1 MKHRIAAA
9 WIAVWFLIVLAVP
22 VCANAEA
29 GPDFTVLITNAP
41 EDLEVSLVTPDG
53 VRVEMRPLRRG
64 WESCFR
70 LYYNYLYEAM
80 YPEARYDSEKMKTVE
95 LTASRSMLHAVSAS
109 ENLDFTLPIPDA
121 NQMHYNHL
129 AVMEL
134 DRENNTASMSI
145 PSYMVW
151 RNVLLVVLRMT
162 VTLITEGVIFLLM
175 SYRTRRSWMVF
186 LAVNLVTQIFLNVTI
201 TGNYLASGYWEIGF
215 FVLEALIFITEAVV
229 YAVLLREHPRLRG
242 VVTAL
247 LANVVSLACG
257 WVLLTN
263 LPL

>member
-1 MKHRIAAA
+1 
-9 WIAVWFLIVLAVP
+9 
-22 VCANAEA
+22 
-29 GPDFTVLITNAP
+29 
-41 EDLEVSLVTPDG
+41 
-53 VRVEMRPLRRG
+53 
-64 WESCFR
+64 
-70 LYYNYLYEAM
+70 
-80 YPEARYDSEKMKTVE
+80 
-95 LTASRSMLHAVSAS
+95 
-109 ENLDFTLPIPDA
+109 
-121 NQMHYNHL
+121 
-129 AVMEL
+129 MEL

-175 SYRTRRSWMVF
+175 SYRARRSWMVF

-247 LANVVSLACG
+247 LANAVSLACG